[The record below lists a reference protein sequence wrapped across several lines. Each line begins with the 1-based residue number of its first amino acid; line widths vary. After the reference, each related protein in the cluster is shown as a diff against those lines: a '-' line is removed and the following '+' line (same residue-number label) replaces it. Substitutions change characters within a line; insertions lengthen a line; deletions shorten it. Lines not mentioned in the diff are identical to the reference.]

1 MVMAGYEY
9 MKKRPFKRVYFT
21 GTVRDMLHRKMSKSL
36 GNSPDALEL
45 IDKFGADGV
54 RVGMLMCS
62 AAGNDLMFEEQLTEQ
77 GRNFSNKI
85 WNAFR
90 LIQSWKKDLTDEQFP
105 TRTRAIQMFEARM
118 NEAVLNVESN
128 MKEYRLSEALTEL
141 YRLFWDDFSAWLLEL
156 IKPREKQKMDSTTY
170 AAVENIFDSLLLQL
184 HPFMPFITEEL
195 WHNLGNCSARQDTSI
210 MQQRITIPPSPDKFL
225 LKEFELL
232 KAVVS
237 GIRSVRQSKGIPMR
251 DSLTLLH
258 RGNFEMSPEALELL
272 AIMSSVN
279 IHSTSESIP
288 QNCAGFMVGTIE
300 FFIPL
305 GDKADHNAERAKI
318 GEEINYYEG
327 LRQIIIKKL
336 ENPNFINKAPSQVV
350 DAEKKKLEDTEMKLA
365 ALRNRL

>member
-1 MVMAGYEY
+1 
-9 MKKRPFKRVYFT
+9 
-21 GTVRDMLHRKMSKSL
+21 
-36 GNSPDALEL
+36 
-45 IDKFGADGV
+45 
-54 RVGMLMCS
+54 
-62 AAGNDLMFEEQLTEQ
+62 MFEEQLTEQ

-318 GEEINYYEG
+318 GEDYLRPWPNVVVSSQETIELVDKRWKEYALGCEKTESPSLLCRKMLINYDSATA
-327 LRQIIIKKL
+327 
-336 ENPNFINKAPSQVV
+336 NPWKDI
-350 DAEKKKLEDTEMKLA
+350 A
-365 ALRNRL
+365 AHDSVSSL